1 MPASAVVLRRSVSGR
16 ACPVCA
22 ESRCADPAE
31 CLGYLTSRPWADC
44 SECAGSGW
52 AGEDDCLSLFCR
64 ACGGSGMEE
73 HTARS
78 VVHATVNAR
87 TRARLHAY
95 TERLTVKV
103 SGAVV
108 VAA

>member
-1 MPASAVVLRRSVSGR
+1 M
-16 ACPVCA
+16 
-22 ESRCADPAE
+22 
-31 CLGYLTSRPWADC
+31 TSRPWADC

-52 AGEDDCLSLFCR
+52 AGDDDCLSVFCWVCNG
-64 ACGGSGMEE
+64 AGLEE

-78 VVHATVNAR
+78 VVHATVSTR

-95 TERLTVKV
+95 TERLTAQV
-103 SGAVV
+103 SDAVA